1 MHNKIY
7 LYDILKY
14 FILFIPISTV
24 LGSFVLNSNLVLIS
38 LTILFHIFVVPK
50 KYLKDNDKV
59 EIVQFIGGG

>member
-50 KYLKDNDKV
+50 KYLKDKWL
-59 EIVQFIGGG
+59 IAAFSFLK